1 MNRREGGFMTRR
13 LAGTGLALSVLTVL
27 IVLIAGTWTAWA
39 KVLFTDAFPP
49 EEFAERRAR
58 VMAQIGDGAAILQ
71 GATEY
76 PAYVKFRQ
84 SNQFFYLTGVEVPR
98 AIVIVDGRT
107 KQTTLFLP
115 PRDERWERVEGP
127 ILTPGPEA
135 QKLTGID
142 RVLPRDEFAAALA
155 SLNEQARTLYL
166 PHRPEA
172 LGAGTP
178 ESSIGHEQ
186 KSLDDP
192 WDGRLSREGTFISRV
207 AAMAPKS
214 ERKELDPIL
223 DAMRMIKSPR
233 EIAVIREATR
243 ISALGLMEAMR
254 AARPGM
260 FEYELEAVCDYVFKK
275 HNSQGIAYFALVAGR
290 EHAYFP
296 HYHNSQAKLPPGD
309 FVLFDYA
316 PDYKYY
322 ASDVT
327 RMFPIDGK
335 FTPDQKELYT
345 IYLRLYQALMTSIRP
360 NATAAQIHADA
371 ATKMDAFIA
380 SHHFTNPKYRDAAE
394 RFVKSH
400 RDAKRNWVGHFVG
413 MEVHDVQ
420 PPFETY
426 KPGMVFTIEPALTI
440 PEDHI
445 YLRLEDVLVIT
456 EQGYENL
463 SAFAP
468 EEPED
473 IEKLMSEPGLDKPA
487 GTRPPAVTT
496 GASIR

>member
-1 MNRREGGFMTRR
+1 MTRR
-13 LAGTGLALSVLTVL
+13 IAGAGL
-27 IVLIAGTWTAWA
+27 VLIALIVGTWTVRAT
-39 KVLFTDAFPP
+39 VLFTDAFPP
-49 EEFAERRAR
+49 EEFAARRAR
-58 VMAQIGDGAAILQ
+58 VMAEIGDGAAVLQ
-71 GATEY
+71 GAAEI
-76 PAYVKFRQ
+76 PAYLKFRQ
-84 SNQFFYLTGVEVPR
+84 NNQFFYLTGVEVPR
-98 AIVIVDGRT
+98 AIAILDGKT

-115 PRDERWERVEGP
+115 PRNEREERAEGP
-127 ILTPGPEA
+127 MMVPGPAAE
-135 QKLTGID
+135 KLTGID
-142 RVLPRDEFAAALA
+142 HVLPREEFEHALA
-155 SLNEQARTLYL
+155 ALNEQGRTLFL

-178 ESSIGHEQ
+178 ESSLGHAQ

-192 WDGRLSREGTFISRV
+192 WDGTLSREATFIERV
-207 AAMAPKS
+207 ASKAPKS
-214 ERKELDPIL
+214 ERKDLDPIL
-223 DAMRMIKSPR
+223 DTMRMIKSPR

-243 ISALGLMEAMR
+243 IAGLGLMEAMR

-275 HNSQGIAYFALVAGR
+275 HNAQGIAYFALVAGR

-296 HYHNSQAKLPPGD
+296 HYHQSQAKLPAGD
-309 FVLFDYA
+309 VVLFDYA

-335 FTPDQKELYT
+335 FTADQRELYT
-345 IYLRLYQALMTSIRP
+345 IYLRLYQALMSAIRP

-371 ATKMDAFIA
+371 SAKMDAFIA
-380 SHHFTNPKYRDAAE
+380 SHQFTNPKYREAAE

-400 RDAKRNWVGHFVG
+400 REAKRNWVGHFVG

-420 PPFETY
+420 EPFDQY

-440 PEDHI
+440 PEDHV
-445 YLRLEDVLVIT
+445 YLRLEDVIVIT

-468 EEPED
+468 EEPD
-473 IEKLMSEPGLDKPA
+473 DVEKLMTEPGFDKPVA
-487 GTRPPAVTT
+487 PRPETKT
-496 GASIR
+496 GASMR